1 MSDGRWSLPGSSQ
14 FPDPLGHACR
24 SKWSLWLG
32 LNFLFSGLKEHAKE
46 QCPFPR
52 ARAPESSLHFSKLGG
67 QSQGSDSSRATRT
80 SAPSASESPTSPS
93 VQTSIHP
100 PPPRKEVKGSEL
112 PQQCPLPS
120 STSCSRNPAPPRP
133 GHTHPLRK
141 HAPGPPPAPACPL
154 PRLPRPSPAQSRT
167 ETGNELSCSS
177 HRKGG
182 SRRSALQVPASF

>member
-1 MSDGRWSLPGSSQ
+1 MSGGRWSLPGSSQ

-32 LNFLFSGLKEHAKE
+32 LTFLFSGLKEHAKE

-67 QSQGSDSSRATRT
+67 QSQASDSSWATRT

-120 STSCSRNPAPPRP
+120 STSCSRNPAPPRA
-133 GHTHPLRK
+133 HPSSAEARARA
-141 HAPGPPPAPACPL
+141 APR
-154 PRLPRPSPAQSRT
+154 PRLPPPP
-167 ETGNELSCSS
+167 LP
-177 HRKGG
+177 HPVWLL
-182 SRRSALQVPASF
+182 RSVALDLQAGCLPR